1 MENFIQILIISI
13 TQGITEFLPISSSA
27 HLSLISK
34 YFGIQN
40 ELLINVYAHMGSLFA
55 VIFFFKED
63 LINFGKNKKLSYKI
77 LLASV
82 PLFIFGYFILKYDL
96 INIFRSM
103 ELIGWMTIIFGIL
116 LFISDKFNLEHSI
129 NEKFSLKKA
138 VLIGFFQVL
147 ALIPGVS
154 RSGIV
159 MTGARFLKFKREDAA
174 KISFLLSIPA
184 LTGSSIY
191 GVYKMFESG
200 DLVLNFSSFLTISL
214 SFIFSYLT
222 IKYLLIFLKKFN
234 FNIIVGYRLILGLII
249 LAAVYL

>member
-1 MENFIQILIISI
+1 MHLLLIFLIFLLSFIQILIISI

-116 LFISDKFNLEHSI
+116 LFISDKF
-129 NEKFSLKKA
+129 
-138 VLIGFFQVL
+138 
-147 ALIPGVS
+147 
-154 RSGIV
+154 
-159 MTGARFLKFKREDAA
+159 
-174 KISFLLSIPA
+174 SFA
-184 LTGSSIY
+184 
-191 GVYKMFESG
+191 F
-200 DLVLNFSSFLTISL
+200 
-214 SFIFSYLT
+214 
-222 IKYLLIFLKKFN
+222 
-234 FNIIVGYRLILGLII
+234 
-249 LAAVYL
+249 